1 MRTLRAPLAI
11 LLLSLLAALAASA
24 GTAPGAKPARRVISL
39 NPSLTAILV
48 ALGAT
53 DRLIGVDEFSARQE
67 PTTASLPR
75 VGGLYDPSLE
85 AVVALHPDLVAL
97 VPSAQQRNFRDQLR
111 TAGIPVLE
119 VDPTSF
125 SEVLGSIETLGDRVG
140 LRVAAEQRV
149 AQIRRVRD
157 EVESAARSR
166 PHPRTVLVLQRDP
179 LYVVGAGSF
188 IDEMLRAAGAEN
200 IAASFSDPYPRA
212 GLEWL
217 LASAPE
223 VILDAASDPEPAA
236 AYWSRWGSLPAVRSG
251 RVIALDANL
260 VTLPGPQLDRAL
272 VVLARAIAEGEASEV
287 SGSREGGP

>member
-1 MRTLRAPLAI
+1 
-11 LLLSLLAALAASA
+11 LLAALAASA

-48 ALGAT
+48 GLGGT
-53 DRLIGVDEFSARQE
+53 DRLIGVDDFSARQE

-85 AVVALHPDLVAL
+85 AVVALRPDLVAL
-97 VPSAQQRNFRDQLR
+97 VPSAQQRSFRDQLR

-157 EVESAARSR
+157 EVEGAARSR

-223 VILDAASDPEPAA
+223 VILDAASDPEPAVS
-236 AYWSRWGSLPAVRSG
+236 YWSRWSSLPAVRSG
-251 RVIALDANL
+251 RVIAVDAGL

-272 VVLARAIAEGEASEV
+272 RAVARALEPI
-287 SGSREGGP
+287 P